1 MKELVEKVAALYADF
16 AKDANAQIENGNK
29 AAGTRAR
36 KASLEIEKAMKE
48 FRKASLEAS
57 KKVRLETTKISEEM
71 RGYIIMIYPLFIF

>member
-1 MKELVEKVAALYADF
+1 MRLFRETVYFCGTLLTKKLKRIMKELVEKVAALYADF

-57 KKVRLETTKISEEM
+57 KN
-71 RGYIIMIYPLFIF
+71 